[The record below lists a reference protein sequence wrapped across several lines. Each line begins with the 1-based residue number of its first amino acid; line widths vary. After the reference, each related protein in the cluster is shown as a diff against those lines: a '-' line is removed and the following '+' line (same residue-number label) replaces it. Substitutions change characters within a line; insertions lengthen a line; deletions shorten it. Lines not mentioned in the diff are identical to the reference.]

1 MRHRRCR
8 DFLWNKNYKQQNP
21 FIIMKQIENIFSK
34 SKSKKIQTCPNPKT
48 SIILDKREN
57 NSLIKA
63 NLIELQANFS
73 EEILQ
78 IGDYLISDT
87 IIERKTYTDFQSS
100 ITDKR
105 LFNQIKEMKKYQTQ
119 YLILEGFDFSYKSRL
134 HPNAI
139 RGAILAIAKLIPII
153 YTENEED
160 TVKFL
165 IQIAKRQ
172 DKSQQDFSLRQT
184 KSKQTPEE
192 QKQFILEG
200 FPEIGPTTAQNLL
213 IEFKSLKNIFNAT
226 EKKLQKILSKNQI
239 DKLLNLLS

>member
-1 MRHRRCR
+1 
-8 DFLWNKNYKQQNP
+8 
-21 FIIMKQIENIFSK
+21 MKQIENIFSK
-34 SKSKKIQTCPNPKT
+34 SKTKKIQTCPNPKT
-48 SIILDKREN
+48 PIILDKREN

-63 NLIELQANFS
+63 NLIEQKANFK

-78 IGDYLISDT
+78 IGDYLINET
-87 IIERKTYTDFQSS
+87 IVERKSYNDFLAS

-105 LFNQIKEMKKYQTQ
+105 LFNQIKEMKKYSLQ

-134 HPNAI
+134 HQNAI
-139 RGAILAIAKLIPII
+139 RGAILGIAKQIPII
-153 YTENEED
+153 YTENEND
-160 TVKFL
+160 TAKFL

-172 DKSQQDFSLRQT
+172 TKTSQNISIRQT
-184 KSKQTPEE
+184 KSNLTPEE

-226 EKKLQKILSKNQI
+226 EKKLKNT
-239 DKLLNLLS
+239 LNKKQTENLMDLYEK